1 MIWII
6 ILGWMISYQSGGEN
20 RAENDFV
27 EHLFNNASNTKE
39 GSREGTF
46 ASKRL
51 IQFRRCAYALTGSSG
66 FVMFIGL
73 LSFTCRLNKWK
84 GGSLLNVLSS
94 STLNLARLLR
104 LQPNRVLLFNKKA
117 IKSTLSWQSL
127 VTEKITFTKQKTEAD
142 NVM

>member
-1 MIWII
+1 
-6 ILGWMISYQSGGEN
+6 MISYQSGGEN

-27 EHLFNNASNTKE
+27 EHLFNNAFNTKE

-66 FVMFIGL
+66 VVMFIGL

-117 IKSTLSWQSL
+117 IKSTLS
-127 VTEKITFTKQKTEAD
+127 
-142 NVM
+142 